1 MNGTSEDAAEGRTVS
16 NSHGTDISA
25 QLLDFGISFVGQP
38 TLPVLVTDTD
48 VFIVP
53 ATAQLL
59 RGGLI
64 HRGGEVSGPA
74 D

>member
-1 MNGTSEDAAEGRTVS
+1 MVRR
-16 NSHGTDISA
+16 SA

-38 TLPVLVTDTD
+38 TLLVLVTDTD

-59 RGGLI
+59 LGGLI